1 MKKSELA
8 ETSTAVYQRA
18 TASECARAESVSE
31 KVPKGILVGVAKMVM
46 GADGYT
52 LVGTGEG
59 IFDLVF
65 QKGARLAFVK
75 ISQESGEFAQDRSL
89 FNVDASEWA
98 GFVAIAAATAR
109 ELGLDHEVTASLEEL
124 KVIVGRDGK
133 AYTQR
138 ILGKHP
144 LGAINIAA

>member
-18 TASECARAESVSE
+18 TASE
-31 KVPKGILVGVAKMVM
+31 
-46 GADGYT
+46 
-52 LVGTGEG
+52 
-59 IFDLVF
+59 
-65 QKGARLAFVK
+65 
-75 ISQESGEFAQDRSL
+75 
-89 FNVDASEWA
+89 WA
-98 GFVAIAAATAR
+98 GFGAIAAATAR
-109 ELGLDHEVTASLEEL
+109 ELGLEHEVTASLEEL